1 MHNESVRSNVSGI
14 PIHFSYTPEHLRTLS
29 LPRVLCQPHIHSEV
43 ELLYVESGVFSCI
56 IYDTEIIAK
65 KGDVIYIAGLTPHYT
80 KTLEEGTYTALLQF
94 SPMKFTDAKDGISK
108 YLYRFM
114 NTEEVPFKLFSG
126 DDVNTASLV
135 SSIERICKEAF
146 EDEPGRESF
155 IKAQVYSVLGILER
169 SRVLRTPENYFDSK
183 SLDKILPALSYIDE
197 HYAEDISLDFLSNLL
212 NINRYY
218 FCRLFKEATNST
230 FKEYLNFVRI
240 CKSEKL
246 LTSSEMTVS
255 EISLESGYS
264 SISHFSRTFKHF
276 KGCSPHEFKKL
287 QHKRQ

>member
-1 MHNESVRSNVSGI
+1 MYNEFVRSNISGI
-14 PIHFSYTPEHLRTLS
+14 PIHISYTPKHLRS
-29 LPRVLCQPHIHSEV
+29 ASNPRTLCQPHIHSEI
-43 ELLYVESGVFSCI
+43 ELLYVDSGVFSCI
-56 IYDTEIIAK
+56 VNDTEIIAK
-65 KGDVIYIAGLTPHYT
+65 KGDVIYVAGLSPHYT
-80 KTLEEGTYTALLQF
+80 KVLEEGTYTALLQF
-94 SPMKFTDAKDGISK
+94 SPMKFTDTKDSISK
-108 YLYRFM
+108 YLYRFI
-114 NTEEVPFKLFSG
+114 NAEEVPFKLFRSEEES
-126 DDVNTASLV
+126 TKILV
-135 SSIERICKEAF
+135 SSIERICKETL
-146 EDEPGRESF
+146 EKEPGHESF
-155 IKAQVYSVLGILER
+155 IKAQVYSILGVLYR
-169 SRVLRTPENYFDSK
+169 SQVLRNPENYFNSK
-183 SLDKILPALSYIDE
+183 SLDKISPALSYIDE

-212 NINRYY
+212 NLNRYY

-287 QHKRQ
+287 QYKRQ

>member
-1 MHNESVRSNVSGI
+1 MHNEFVRSNISNI
-14 PIHFSYTPEHLRTLS
+14 PIHFSYTPKHLRLDS
-29 LPRVLCQPHIHSEV
+29 LPRTLCQPHIHSEV
-43 ELLYVESGVFSCI
+43 ELLYVESGVFACI
-56 IYDTEIIAK
+56 INDTEIIAK
-65 KGDVIYIAGLTPHYT
+65 KGDVIYIAGLIPHYT
-80 KTLEEGTYTALLQF
+80 KTLEAGTYTALLQF
-94 SPMKFTDAKDGISK
+94 SPMKFTDTKDSISK
-108 YLYRFM
+108 YLYRFI
-114 NTEEVPFKLFSG
+114 NAEEVPYKLFLAK
-126 DDVNTASLV
+126 DDNTKALV
-135 SSIERICKEAF
+135 SSIERICTETIEK
-146 EDEPGRESF
+146 EPGHESF
-155 IKAQVYSVLGILER
+155 IKAQIFSILGILYR
-169 SRVLRTPENYFDSK
+169 SQVLRNPENYFDSR

-240 CKSEKL
+240 CRSEKL

-287 QHKRQ
+287 QYKRQ